1 MPVAAQGL
9 ARLVDHA
16 LEDARLVAA
25 NAQALSPG
33 EHDLEQT
40 LGLVGGAGPH
50 HSHALTKPGAVAH
63 DGTRHD
69 LGQRDAPA
77 FESRTEVHGK
87 RTVCHRHRQTGEQI
101 ECHAESHRRAQKDA
115 LMAHQP
121 KTGKHDRERAH
132 GHGQQATDVRPT
144 VEQHPA

>member
-25 NAQALSPG
+25 NAQAPSPG
-33 EHDLEQT
+33 ERDLEQT
-40 LGLVGGAGPH
+40 LGLEGGAGPH
-50 HSHALTKPGAVAH
+50 HGHALTEPGALAH

-69 LGQRDAPA
+69 LCQRDAPA
-77 FESRTEVHGK
+77 FESRAEVHGK
-87 RTVCHRHRQTGEQI
+87 GAVCHRHRQTGEQI
-101 ECHAESHRRAQKDA
+101 ERRAESHRRAQEHT
-115 LMAHQP
+115 LMGHQP
-121 KTGKHDRERAH
+121 QTGEHDRERTN